1 MVRCSFSNRRSA
13 KVNRRKSLI
22 CNTSALRLSRFET
35 VKCAMLSRHNEGVSA
50 LLSQRLC
57 GLTFSEISVCVLLK
71 SSANANRRPVDYFPD
86 STEQRHCFR
95 VLALLDF
102 PG

>member
-1 MVRCSFSNRRSA
+1 M
-13 KVNRRKSLI
+13 
-22 CNTSALRLSRFET
+22 
-35 VKCAMLSRHNEGVSA
+35 KCAMLSRQDEGASV
-50 LLSQRLC
+50 LMSQPLC

-71 SSANANRRPVDYFPD
+71 SSANANRRRVDYFPD

-102 PG
+102 PGR